1 MLPHTPEH
9 PVACRTA
16 MHFAS
21 PASMIG
27 IGIVAVAA
35 TLQAVAAASEPAQAE
50 GDGLTVAVRTV
61 DEPNP
66 ESPPLYVADPGGGDP
81 FSTCTTS
88 AVGCLDTA
96 GGCPPRWFA
105 STSGLVMTRTLPSG
119 VPVSLGPGGGVALT
133 TADASA
139 NWPGGVDLRLGG
151 WLGPQQRHGVEAI
164 YWGLYNIGTA
174 AEAGGGGLNAI
185 PALAGSITVAGT
197 PATNF
202 FTNASEQQI
211 ARNDLVN
218 DVEINWLYSVGRH
231 PELLDEDHRLSW
243 LWLAGFRFFQLE
255 DTLTLQSPFDSGNPL
270 SLAVT
275 SNNLLFGGQ
284 VGSRL
289 DWRFAPRLRLA
300 AVPKIMLAGNA
311 VTNTSVM
318 ATESGTP
325 AAFASGA
332 PVNVRTTGSS
342 FAYLGSVDGLIA
354 WDVTTRWS
362 LWIGY
367 RVVGVGNIMQSDAIW
382 PTTITSPDSLTAIDT
397 GGETVIHGG
406 FAGFEGRY

>member
-1 MLPHTPEH
+1 
-9 PVACRTA
+9 V
-16 MHFAS
+16 
-21 PASMIG
+21 I
-27 IGIVAVAA
+27 
-35 TLQAVAAASEPAQAE
+35 
-50 GDGLTVAVRTV
+50 
-61 DEPNP
+61 
-66 ESPPLYVADPGGGDP
+66 
-81 FSTCTTS
+81 
-88 AVGCLDTA
+88 
-96 GGCPPRWFA
+96 
-105 STSGLVMTRTLPSG
+105 
-119 VPVSLGPGGGVALT
+119 
-133 TADASA
+133 
-139 NWPGGVDLRLGG
+139 
-151 WLGPQQRHGVEAI
+151 
-164 YWGLYNIGTA
+164 
-174 AEAGGGGLNAI
+174 
-185 PALAGSITVAGT
+185 
-197 PATNF
+197 
-202 FTNASEQQI
+202 
-211 ARNDLVN
+211 N
-218 DVEINWLYSVGRH
+218 DVEINWVYSLWDR
-231 PELLDEDHRLSW
+231 PEFLPRERAVNLM
-243 LWLAGFRFFQLE
+243 WLAGFRFFQLE